1 MTGVGIDQSGG
12 SRRRGGSSSPAA
24 HLASDLVEV
33 VRVASRSASMIAC
46 MSSARPITP
55 SSATL
60 LCAEITSSMPGRRAA
75 TSRSP
80 LPGWRA
86 PPGPKI
92 AS

>member
-1 MTGVGIDQSGG
+1 
-12 SRRRGGSSSPAA
+12 
-24 HLASDLVEV
+24 
-33 VRVASRSASMIAC
+33 MIRC
-46 MSSARPITP
+46 MCSARPITP

-80 LPGWRA
+80 LFGWRA

-92 AS
+92 ASYASGDTGPSRPSAAAPVPPQRSGVSPRDA